1 MPRVRL
7 RRRWSPRAVRLAL
20 LAIGCGTV
28 ASLLVAR
35 QERELA
41 FLRAAIG
48 DPVPVVRAAH
58 ELARGTVLA
67 SGDLEVVDVP
77 VAFAPPGAARTT
89 DAVVGRALLTD
100 LDVGEAVTATRIGT
114 RAGPIAAQVPAGF
127 RAFAI
132 AVAIPDGVLRPGDRV
147 DVLGAFGGPRP
158 WSDVVASALEVLAI
172 LEPATGDPSG
182 RPSLVLL
189 VTGTTAER
197 LAYASAFA
205 DLSVAIAGA

>member
-1 MPRVRL
+1 MRVRL
-7 RRRWSPRAVRLAL
+7 RRRWSRRTVRFAI
-20 LAIGCGTV
+20 LAIACGAL

-41 FLRAAIG
+41 FLRAATG
-48 DPVPVVRAAH
+48 DPVPVVRAARA
-58 ELARGTVLA
+58 LTRGTVLA
-67 SGDLEVVDVP
+67 SGDLEVIAVP
-77 VAFAPPGAARTT
+77 VAFAPPGAAASA

-100 LDVGEAVTATRIGT
+100 LDAGEAVTATRIGT

-127 RAFAI
+127 RAFTI
-132 AVAIPDGVLRPGDRV
+132 PVAIPDGALRPGDRV

-172 LEPATGDPSG
+172 LEPAPGDPSG

-189 VTGTTAER
+189 VSGTTAER

-205 DLSVAIAGA
+205 DLTVAIAGG